1 MDKFQ
6 PFLERYASELTAKYS
21 LPVSFNPE
29 DQLKSPVAR
38 LLESMGDLLNLQIE
52 TITEVQVDDLAGR
65 PDIGVTVESLIAGYI
80 ELKAPGKGV
89 NTTRLQGADK
99 QQWNK
104 FKDLPNLI
112 YTDGNEWALY
122 RSGKRVGKIVR
133 FPGDVTTDGTK
144 AIYANDAR

>member
-1 MDKFQ
+1 MDKFR

-80 ELKAPGKGV
+80 ELKAPGKGA

-99 QQWNK
+99 
-104 FKDLPNLI
+104 
-112 YTDGNEWALY
+112 
-122 RSGKRVGKIVR
+122 
-133 FPGDVTTDGTK
+133 
-144 AIYANDAR
+144 